1 MSIFCQLT
9 LTDVALRSAQ
19 IPQRLCVQIHR
30 SQISAYSVKL
40 SFNIRNWQNMVV
52 GQPVVEPKEKTPD
65 EMRVSSEEESTDL
78 HVSAEMSKRPNTSKQ
93 TGRHKVFTP
102 LPEDL
107 NCQVRK
113 LTKTTRAPCR
123 NCLEARG
130 GRTHL
135 LQTFGDATTADH
147 KVLKKKRISLVGIVT
162 QSWCRIF
169 LLGFNATHKESN
181 CAGKND
187 TCAKVLAARSET
199 RQYSSRS
206 FCGIHSCL

>member
-1 MSIFCQLT
+1 
-9 LTDVALRSAQ
+9 
-19 IPQRLCVQIHR
+19 
-30 SQISAYSVKL
+30 
-40 SFNIRNWQNMVV
+40 
-52 GQPVVEPKEKTPD
+52 
-65 EMRVSSEEESTDL
+65 MRVSSEEESTDL

-135 LQTFGDATTADH
+135 LQHLVMLQQRIIRFS
-147 KVLKKKRISLVGIVT
+147 KKRISLVGIVT